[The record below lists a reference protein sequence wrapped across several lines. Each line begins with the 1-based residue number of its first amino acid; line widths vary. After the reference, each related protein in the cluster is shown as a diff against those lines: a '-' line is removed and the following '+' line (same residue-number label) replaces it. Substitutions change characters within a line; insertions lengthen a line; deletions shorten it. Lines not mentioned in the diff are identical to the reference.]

1 MSPKLANAPVAR
13 TPLRQPGQGSTV
25 RRGAWGTVAERDA
38 LYLHNE
44 EMRLHPQPCHSIDA
58 DTPVSVL
65 GLEQTTISRLYR
77 VGILRLEVLQRC
89 SVEELWRSIG
99 RHGISNI
106 LDRLEAN
113 GLSLVPLTE
122 YEKWRLGRVAREDIT
137 LRVGLETPVA
147 ELWPRLGTSLTRLL
161 KKRGMLFVADLAP
174 TDEDRMLQ
182 LYRLGKANLRRIQA
196 ILSDVGR
203 DLDGEAALRLRR
215 ALELMA
221 CHLDGRRAVPLPRR

>member
-1 MSPKLANAPVAR
+1 MRSTLATSLAAGTPSPEPVQDAV
-13 TPLRQPGQGSTV
+13 V
-25 RRGAWGTVAERDA
+25 RRKARGTVAERDA

-44 EMRLHPQPCHSIDA
+44 RMRLHPQACHSIDA

-77 VGILRLEVLQRC
+77 VGILRLEMLQRC
-89 SVEELWRSIG
+89 SVEELWRSMG

-113 GLSLVPLTE
+113 GLSLMPLTE
-122 YEKWRLGRVAREDIT
+122 YEKWRLGRVAREEIT

-147 ELWPRLGTSLTRLL
+147 ELWPRLGTAVTQLL
-161 KKRGMLFVADLAP
+161 RKRGMFCVADLVP

-182 LYRLGKANLRRIQA
+182 LYRLGKANLRRIRA
-196 ILSDVGR
+196 ILLDVGR

-221 CHLDGRRAVPLPRR
+221 SHLDGRRAVPLPRR